1 MNAIDVRDELT
12 KSTRLPD
19 LPYPLEA
26 LEPVISGAT
35 LRFHYERHHR
45 GYVDRLRALVR
56 GTDVADESLEAIVRW
71 SAGRPTTDRKAV
83 AIFNNAAQAWNHGF
97 YWKSLRP
104 PGRRGPSGP
113 LAARIAVDFG
123 GFERFT
129 ELLKSAATSHF
140 GSGWAWLVRDHG
152 ALRVITSANADTPL
166 IHGMAPLLAIDLWE
180 HAYYLD
186 YKERRA
192 THVAGVV
199 DRLLD
204 WEFAARNFRQACSA
218 PHRAAAAAAALHA

>member
-1 MNAIDVRDELT
+1 M
-12 KSTRLPD
+12 STQLPD
-19 LPYPLEA
+19 LPYPFEA
-26 LEPVISGAT
+26 LEPVVSGAT

-45 GYVDRLRALVR
+45 GYVDRLRSLVR
-56 GTDVADESLEAIVRW
+56 GTDLADESLETIVQW

-104 PGRRGPSGP
+104 PGRRGPSGA

-123 GFERFT
+123 SFERFT
-129 ELLKSAATSHF
+129 EILKSAATSHF
-140 GSGWAWLVRDHG
+140 GSGWAWVILDQNV
-152 ALRVITSANADTPL
+152 LRVVTTANTDTPL
-166 IHGMAPLLAIDLWE
+166 IHGTAPILAIDVWE

-192 THVAGVV
+192 TYVAGVV
-199 DRLLD
+199 DHLLD
-204 WEFAARNFRQACSA
+204 WEFAARNLKQACSA
-218 PHRAAAAAAALHA
+218 PNRAVAAAAALRA

>member
-1 MNAIDVRDELT
+1 M
-12 KSTRLPD
+12 STRLPD
-19 LPYPLEA
+19 LPYPFEA
-26 LEPVISGAT
+26 LEPLISGAT

-45 GYVDRLRALVR
+45 GYMDRLRSLVR
-56 GTDVADESLEAIVRW
+56 ETDVAHESLEAIVQW

-104 PGRRGPSGP
+104 PGRRGPSGA

-123 GFERFT
+123 SFERFA
-129 ELLKSAATSHF
+129 EILKSAATSHF
-140 GSGWAWLVRDHG
+140 GSGWAWVILDQD
-152 ALRVITSANADTPL
+152 ALRVVTTANADTPL
-166 IHGMAPLLAIDLWE
+166 IHGTAPLLAIDLWE

-192 THVAGVV
+192 TYVAGVV
-199 DRLLD
+199 DHLLD
-204 WEFAARNFRQACSA
+204 WEFAARNLKQACSA
-218 PHRAAAAAAALHA
+218 PNRAVAAAAALRA